1 MNRAGRL
8 ITVKVVLAAIPI
20 YLMMAMDLPKWRRG
34 FLWKGQEN
42 VNGGSCLVSQDRAC
56 WPLQYGGLGIHN
68 FEKLRWALRVRWI
81 WLQKTDP
88 TRPWAGLPIQV
99 SQSVRTLFNI
109 AVVTQLVM
117 VRRPS
122 FGLTIGCKGKQL
134 RNGLLASFFWSR
146 KNERSST
153 SSNLWVDDIQGS
165 LTIQVIYEYLQLWDL
180 VDGLILQQNVLDQ
193 HVWKYYGSG
202 SYTSKSS

>member
-1 MNRAGRL
+1 MNRAGKV
-8 ITVKVVLAAIPI
+8 ITVKVVLTAIPI
-20 YLMMAMDLPKWRRG
+20 YLMMAMGLPKWVIKAIDKRRRG

-99 SQSVRTLFNI
+99 WQSVCALFNI
-109 AVVTQLVM
+109 VVVTQLVM

-122 FGLTIGCKGKQL
+122 FGLTIGSKGKQL
-134 RNGLLASFFWSR
+134 RNGLLTSFF
-146 KNERSST
+146 
-153 SSNLWVDDIQGS
+153 
-165 LTIQVIYEYLQLWDL
+165 
-180 VDGLILQQNVLDQ
+180 
-193 HVWKYYGSG
+193 
-202 SYTSKSS
+202 